1 MQVLKLTYIVPA
13 AIAVVASA
21 ILIAP
26 RSAMAIPVAPAP
38 ALDTAVTDVQY
49 RARGGARAVRPA
61 GRPVARP
68 GVRPGRPVGIAP
80 GYRPGRPV
88 AVAPGYR
95 PGVRPGYPG
104 YRPGVRP
111 VYPGY
116 RPGYRP
122 VVRPGYYGN
131 WYRPYRWSPGGAI
144 AAGAAIGFIGAAA
157 AASYYGRPPE
167 PGLCWYFT
175 DPSRTRGFW
184 DVCPY

>member
-1 MQVLKLTYIVPA
+1 MQLLKLRYIVPA
-13 AIAVVASA
+13 ALAVVASGMFV
-21 ILIAP
+21 AP
-26 RSAMAIPVAPAP
+26 RSAMAIPVSPVP

-49 RARGGARAVRPA
+49 RARGGGGARAYRPA
-61 GRPVARP
+61 GRPIARP
-68 GVRPGRPVGIAP
+68 GVRPVRPGMGVRPGRPIAVAP

-88 AVAPGYR
+88 AVA
-95 PGVRPGYPG
+95 PG